1 MPYYRLY
8 FVDSDGAIDSVVEF
22 SADDDWEAGRIS
34 ADHAGAR
41 QWELWCRSRLVDVP
55 AAGAE
60 RPIRRP
66 GDEQRLTGAF
76 SGCSIE
82 SLHKPARAQAAV
94 RPGLESS

>member
-8 FVDSDGAIDSVVEF
+8 FVDSEGAIDSVAEF
-22 SADDDWEAGRIS
+22 SADDDAEAGRIS

-41 QWELWCRSRLVDVP
+41 RWELWCRSRLVDVP
-55 AAGAE
+55 ALRGAAPSI
-60 RPIRRP
+60 RPS

-82 SLHKPARAQAAV
+82 SVHKPA
-94 RPGLESS
+94 